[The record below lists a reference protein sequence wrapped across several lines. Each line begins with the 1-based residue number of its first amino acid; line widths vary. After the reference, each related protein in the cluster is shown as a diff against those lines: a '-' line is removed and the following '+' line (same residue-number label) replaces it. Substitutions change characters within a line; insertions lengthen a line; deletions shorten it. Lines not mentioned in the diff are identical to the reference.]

1 MSEAAKKPDIMPA
14 PEAVE
19 GVRNSVAKLERLA
32 QAADLSGD
40 PTAPVLA
47 GMAETARAQ
56 HRLLIDSMLTTKALL
71 EEAKRVFK
79 PNVTGVAEAL
89 AAEAKGRI
97 AAGCIG
103 EFNQNL
109 AALMRKHTWRNTLI
123 GAGLL
128 TAALAIGAGG
138 GYWFGY
144 HGAAEERAGLS
155 RALTGAQAAEWRD
168 IIQMNDI
175 ASAPRQCGAQ
185 QGGEACAYTLWTKLP
200 KAGQ

>member
-1 MSEAAKKPDIMPA
+1 VDAAEPQILSQNLSD
-14 PEAVE
+14 EDVQ
-19 GVRNSVAKLERLA
+19 RLA
-32 QAADLSGD
+32 LCRAYWDAVLTCTRGCHQQARRQWRQWEF
-40 PTAPVLA
+40 VLA
-47 GMAETARAQ
+47 GQTRALVGHGGSPSQELRPAR
-56 HRLLIDSMLTTKALL
+56 
-71 EEAKRVFK
+71 
-79 PNVTGVAEAL
+79 
-89 AAEAKGRI
+89 
-97 AAGCIG
+97 
-103 EFNQNL
+103 
-109 AALMRKHTWRNTLI
+109 MRRHTWRNTLI

-144 HGAAEERAGLS
+144 HGAAEDRAGLS

-168 IIQMNDI
+168 LIQMNDI